1 MRTQES
7 TNEDFGVTLRFPPN
21 LLISRWRTA
30 PGNLLLLQMG
40 LCINLFTRP
49 QLSLIFS
56 MNKLKLLVR
65 ADLLPKFDFILSSLL
80 TVLAAAYISAK
91 CIYPFPLFAH
101 FENITSK
108 FIYRL
113 GYQFIQYQAHAR
125 FENDQFNQ
133 SSSSPFFYFI
143 KTHHPCITRL
153 DHIPSQ
159 PVSLSHTFTPLKLAI
174 AL

>member
-56 MNKLKLLVR
+56 MNKLKLLKF
-65 ADLLPKFDFILSSLL
+65 LPKFDFILSSLL
-80 TVLAAAYISAK
+80 TVLATAYISAK
-91 CIYPFPLFAH
+91 CIYLFPLFAH

-113 GYQFIQYQAHAR
+113 GYQFIQYQAYA
-125 FENDQFNQ
+125 
-133 SSSSPFFYFI
+133 
-143 KTHHPCITRL
+143 
-153 DHIPSQ
+153 
-159 PVSLSHTFTPLKLAI
+159 
-174 AL
+174 